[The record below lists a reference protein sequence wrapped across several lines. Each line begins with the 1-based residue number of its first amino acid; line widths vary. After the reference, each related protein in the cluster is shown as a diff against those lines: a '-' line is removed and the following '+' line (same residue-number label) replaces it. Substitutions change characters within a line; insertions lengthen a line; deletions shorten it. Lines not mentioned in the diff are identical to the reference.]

1 MSFRKIAVI
10 SILFF
15 SFNGIFAAEP
25 SSITYKFNGSIKND
39 FYYNSRKN
47 EQAQDGLF
55 NILPKPVV
63 LNQTGEDTN
72 GASEIEML
80 SVYTRLGID
89 VTGNTILGAKSG
101 GKIECDF
108 AGAGAN
114 YYLIR
119 LRLAYMKLNWEKSEL
134 IVGQAWHPL
143 FGSVFPTIP
152 SANAGSAFQ
161 PFNRSP
167 QISLKQFLTKE
178 NAMIAAAIYQMQYT
192 SQGPF
197 GASPVYLKNA
207 LLPNVYVGFE
217 RKTTNW
223 ISGLGLDFKKL
234 KINHES
240 LFSASAMAYSQ
251 YLNKKWQLKAKVIYG
266 ENLSDHLMIGGY
278 GVSGT
283 NAETN
288 EAVYTNFNTLTSW
301 INVIYGTK
309 IQYGLYA
316 AISQNLGTNEQLMSD
331 SKGKFTAYGCGFY
344 SDSQQIIDKM
354 YRIAPH
360 ISYKL
365 ANFKIGLEFELTSA
379 DYGLLNKSGRA
390 GNIYTVNNHR
400 AVASL
405 SYDF

>member
-10 SILFF
+10 LILFF

-178 NAMIAAAIYQMQYT
+178 NAVIAAAIYQMQYT

-251 YLNKKWQLKAKVIYG
+251 YLNKKWQFKAKVIYG

-278 GVSGT
+278 GVTGT

-316 AISQNLGTNEQLMSD
+316 AISHNLGTNQQLMSD
-331 SKGKFTAYGCGFY
+331 SKGKFTAYGYGFY

-360 ISYKL
+360 ISCKL
-365 ANFKIGLEFELTSA
+365 ANFKIGLEYELTSA

>member
-1 MSFRKIAVI
+1 MLIKRTSLILVLLI
-10 SILFF
+10 SL
-15 SFNGIFAAEP
+15 SGVFAAEP
-25 SSITYKFNGSIKND
+25 SISYKFSGSIKND
-39 FYYNSRKN
+39 FYFNSRQN

-63 LNQTGEDTN
+63 LNQAGEDTN

-89 VTGNTILGAKSG
+89 VSGNTVFGARSS

-108 AGAGAN
+108 GGAGSN

-119 LRLAYMKLNWEKSEL
+119 LRLAYMKLSWEKSEL
-134 IVGQAWHPL
+134 LIGQAWHPL
-143 FGSVFPTIP
+143 FGSVFPTVP

-167 QISLKQFLTKE
+167 QIAWKQFFTKE
-178 NAMIAAAIYQMQYT
+178 NSFIAAALYQMQYT
-192 SQGPF
+192 SKGPV
-197 GASPVYLKNA
+197 GSSPVYLKNS
-207 LLPNVYVGFE
+207 LLPDIYTGFE
-217 RKTTNW
+217 RKTSHW
-223 ISGLGLDFKKL
+223 ISGAGLDIKTL

-240 LFSASAMAYSQ
+240 LFSASAVLYSQ
-251 YLNKKWQLKAKVIYG
+251 YTDTKWQLKAKAIYG

-278 GVSGT
+278 GVCGK
-283 NAETN
+283 NAENN

-301 INVIYGTK
+301 INVVYGTK

-316 AISQNLGTNEQLMSD
+316 AISQNLGTNQQLMPD
-331 SKGKFTAYGCGFY
+331 VNALYTAYGYGFY
-344 SDSQQIIDKM
+344 ADSQQIIDRM

-360 ISYKL
+360 ISYRL
-365 ANFKIGLEFELTSA
+365 ANFKIGIEYELTSA
-379 DYGLLNKSGRA
+379 DYGKLTNTGRA
-390 GNIYTVNNHR
+390 ANIYSVNNHR

>member
-1 MSFRKIAVI
+1 MSIKKSAVI
-10 SILFF
+10 IILVF
-15 SFNGIFAAEP
+15 SFTGIFATEP
-25 SSITYKFNGSIKND
+25 SITYKFNGSIKND

-55 NILPKPVV
+55 NILPKPVAT
-63 LNQTGEDTN
+63 NQTGEDVN

-80 SVYTRLGID
+80 SVYTRLGVD
-89 VTGNTILGAKSG
+89 VTGSAILGAKST

-108 AGAGAN
+108 GGAGTS

-119 LRLAYMKLNWEKSEL
+119 LRLAYMKLNWQKSEL

-167 QISLKQFLTKE
+167 QISWKQFLTKE
-178 NAMIAAAIYQMQYT
+178 NAVIASAIYQMQYT
-192 SQGPF
+192 SQGPI
-197 GASPVYLKNA
+197 GASPSYLKNA
-207 LLPNVYVGFE
+207 LLPNVYLGFE
-217 RKTTNW
+217 RKTSNW
-223 ISGLGLDFKKL
+223 ISGLGLDIKKL

-240 LFSASAMAYSQ
+240 LVSASTMLYSQ
-251 YLNKKWQLKAKVIYG
+251 YVNKKWQFKAKAIYG
-266 ENLSDHLMIGGY
+266 ENLTDHLMIGGY

-283 NAETN
+283 NAVTN

-301 INVIYGTK
+301 INVVYGTGL
-309 IQYGLYA
+309 QYGFYA
-316 AISQNLGTNEQLMSD
+316 AVSQNLGTNQQLMPD
-331 SKGKFTAYGCGFY
+331 SKEKFTAYGYGFY
-344 SDSQQIIDKM
+344 SDSQKIIDRM

-365 ANFKIGLEFELTSA
+365 ANFKIGVEYELTSA
-379 DYGLLNKSGRA
+379 GYGWLNKSGR
-390 GNIYTVNNHR
+390 GENINIVSNHR
-400 AVASL
+400 AVVSL